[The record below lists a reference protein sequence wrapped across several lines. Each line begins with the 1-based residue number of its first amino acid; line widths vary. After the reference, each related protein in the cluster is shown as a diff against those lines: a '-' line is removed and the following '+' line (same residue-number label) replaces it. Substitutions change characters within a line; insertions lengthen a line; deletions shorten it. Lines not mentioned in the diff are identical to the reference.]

1 MRDRHM
7 IETDIAIVGGG
18 LAGSTTAAMLGRA
31 GISAVM
37 IDPHTVYPPDFRC
50 EKIAGPHIDALK
62 RTGLADLVLPAT
74 TFDGE
79 HSDGTTWISRFGRLV
94 DRRPGD
100 QHGIMYDNFVNTMR
114 RAIPANVPQYALK
127 VTGITTSADRQHVT
141 LANGEIVSA
150 RLVVLASGL
159 NLGIRHWLGIER
171 EVISPCHSIT
181 IGFNMKPIGRAS
193 FDFGSLT
200 HYTERLSDKMAYI
213 TLFPIGDTMRA
224 NLFTYRGADDP
235 WLREIRQD
243 PVASL
248 HKLMPNLARLTGD
261 FEIDG
266 PLRIRP
272 ADLYISKGHLQPG
285 VVVVGDAFAT
295 SCPAAGTGSYKV
307 FTDVERLCN
316 VYIPNWLTSEGMD
329 TAKIAAFYDDPV
341 KRACDEFSL
350 REAHALRSMSI
361 DSGLIWQMHR
371 WARFGMRFA
380 RGTLRRRLN
389 RTQPMTLPAKSEPQS
404 ETKKSDTK
412 SEIMAQQASRPAA

>member
-1 MRDRHM
+1 MRETNM

-18 LAGSTTAAMLGRA
+18 LAGSTAAAMLGHA

-50 EKIAGPHIDALK
+50 EKISGPHIDALK

-74 TFDGE
+74 TFDGAK
-79 HSDGTTWISRFGRLV
+79 SDGTTWIARFGRLI
-94 DRRPGD
+94 DKRPGD

-127 VTGITTSADRQHVT
+127 VTGITTSDDRQHVT
-141 LANGEIVSA
+141 LADGEIVSA

-159 NLGIRHWLGIER
+159 NVGIRHWLGIER
-171 EVISPCHSIT
+171 EVVSPCHSIT
-181 IGFNMKPIGRAS
+181 IGFNMKPVGRAA

-248 HKLMPNLARLTGD
+248 HRLMPNLARLTGE

-272 ADLYISKGHLQPG
+272 ADLYVSKGHLQPG

-316 VYIPNWLTSEGMD
+316 VHIPNWLASEGME
-329 TAKIAAFYDDPV
+329 TGKITEFYDDPV
-341 KRACDEFSL
+341 KRACDEFSFK
-350 REAHALRSMSI
+350 EAHNLKSMSI

-371 WARFGMRFA
+371 WARFGVRFA
-380 RGTLRRRLN
+380 RGTLRRRLHGT
-389 RTQPMTLPAKSEPQS
+389 RTVASVAATSEPKSTLKSEP
-404 ETKKSDTK
+404 
-412 SEIMAQQASRPAA
+412 MASQASRPAA

>member
-1 MRDRHM
+1 M
-7 IETDIAIVGGG
+7 IDTDIAIVGGG
-18 LAGSTTAAMLGRA
+18 LAGSTAAAMLGRA

-74 TFDGE
+74 TFDGDN
-79 HSDGTTWISRFGRLV
+79 SDGTTWISRFGRLV

-114 RAIPANVPQYALK
+114 RAIPDSVPQYALK
-127 VTGITTSADRQHVT
+127 VTGIATGHDRQHVT
-141 LANGEIVSA
+141 LSNGEIVSA

-159 NLGIRHWLGIER
+159 NVGIRHWLGIER
-171 EVISPCHSIT
+171 EIVSPCHSIT
-181 IGFNMKPIGRAS
+181 VGFNMNPVGRTS

-200 HYTERLSDKMAYI
+200 HYTERLADRMAYI

-235 WLREIRQD
+235 WLREIRNE
-243 PVASL
+243 PVAAL
-248 HKLMPNLARLTGD
+248 HRLMPGLARLTGD
-261 FEIDG
+261 FEIEG

-272 ADLYISKGHLQPG
+272 ADLYVSKGHLQPG
-285 VVVVGDAFAT
+285 VVMVGDAFAT

-316 VYIPNWLTSEGMD
+316 VHIPKWLASEGME
-329 TAKIAAFYDDPV
+329 TAKIAEFYDDPV

-350 REAHALRSMSI
+350 REAHNLRSMSI

-380 RGTLRRRLN
+380 RGTLRRRG
-389 RTQPMTLPAKSEPQS
+389 RATAAVQPAPAQNSEA
-404 ETKKSDTK
+404 T
-412 SEIMAQQASRPAA
+412 ANQASRPAA